1 MRQRRHVVDDPRP
14 GIERG
19 LHDCFVPGIDRH
31 DGAGVYQGADDRFDA
46 QDFLLRRDFSGPG
59 TRRFAPDVDNVGS
72 SRQECAAVGDRA
84 LRIEPLSAVGEAI
97 GRYVEDAHDDRAVEI
112 EPSPWRPRRRQER
125 KLLSHPLREPRAG
138 PGNP

>member
-1 MRQRRHVVDDPRP
+1 A
-14 GIERG
+14 E
-19 LHDCFVPGIDRH
+19 DR
-31 DGAGVYQGADDRFDA
+31 VEP
-46 QDFLLRRDFSGPG
+46 RDFGGGRDFEGPG
-59 TRRFAPDVDNVGS
+59 RRGYPPDVDNVGY
-72 SRQECAAVGDRA
+72 SRQERAAVGDRA